1 MRMASASFN
10 RAKSV
15 VALKCRLLTNC
26 WIFVCGMCSM
36 YDFPAFR
43 MFTLLGSVSN
53 PVTRCP
59 ASAKR
64 NANGRPTYPQPIMA
78 TFSCAPL
85 KNSGLRSI
93 GMSCVALLH
102 YWGNAQARCADGAK
116 TRKYSRVIAQCKKRR
131 ATIATLCFPDVA
143 EQRKTRQDREH
154 TLGVPGRQ
162 RKLLNPA
169 TRLVVFC
176 RLRAAAAVASRFRCL
191 WISASCGLGEQHG

>member
-1 MRMASASFN
+1 
-10 RAKSV
+10 
-15 VALKCRLLTNC
+15 
-26 WIFVCGMCSM
+26 
-36 YDFPAFR
+36 
-43 MFTLLGSVSN
+43 
-53 PVTRCP
+53 
-59 ASAKR
+59 
-64 NANGRPTYPQPIMA
+64 MA
-78 TFSCAPL
+78 TRSWAPL

-93 GMSCVALLH
+93 GMSCAALLH

-116 TRKYSRVIAQCKKRR
+116 TRKYNRVIAQCKKAPRDDR
-131 ATIATLCFPDVA
+131 YVVFRGRC

>member
-1 MRMASASFN
+1 MRMASASFK

-15 VALKCRLLTNC
+15 V
-26 WIFVCGMCSM
+26 
-36 YDFPAFR
+36 
-43 MFTLLGSVSN
+43 
-53 PVTRCP
+53 
-59 ASAKR
+59 
-64 NANGRPTYPQPIMA
+64 
-78 TFSCAPL
+78 
-85 KNSGLRSI
+85 
-93 GMSCVALLH
+93 
-102 YWGNAQARCADGAK
+102 
-116 TRKYSRVIAQCKKRR
+116 TRKYSMVIAQCKKRR

-176 RLRAAAAVASRFRCL
+176 RLRAAAAVASRSRCL